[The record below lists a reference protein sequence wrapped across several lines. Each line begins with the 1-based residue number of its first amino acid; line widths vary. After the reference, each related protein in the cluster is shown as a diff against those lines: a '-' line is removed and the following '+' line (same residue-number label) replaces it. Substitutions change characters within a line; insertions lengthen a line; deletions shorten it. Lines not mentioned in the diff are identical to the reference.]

1 MSKEKI
7 ESRRA
12 FMKKLGKTVAGAA
25 AFIAVAKTVEA
36 TPSED
41 NPVTLTC
48 GATCSYSCQ
57 HTCSY
62 TCQHTCSRMNANGR
76 GW

>member
-36 TPSED
+36 ATPDED
-41 NPVTLTC
+41 NPVTQNC
-48 GATCSYSCQ
+48 GASCAFACRLSCQ
-57 HTCSY
+57 HTCSML
-62 TCQHTCSRMNANGR
+62 HANSR
-76 GW
+76 